1 MTDAFLVSRLVP
13 PAGRVSAVMDTDTYN
28 EVDDQFALAYA
39 LLSEE
44 RVDLKAIYAAP
55 FLNERSS
62 CAADG
67 MEKSLHEIENVLKLM
82 GRTDDIPCFEG
93 SRSFMLDPKTPVE
106 SPAAQDLVERA
117 LAQTGEDPLYVIAI
131 GAPTNIAS
139 ALLLEPKIAEHIVV
153 LWLGGHALE
162 YENTEE
168 FNLFQDIHASRTLLD
183 MEVPLVLFPCEGVAS
198 RLCTTVP
205 ELRFYLEGRNQLGS
219 YLCDIVE
226 HYEENAYGWSKV
238 IWDVITVAWLVN
250 ADWVPTAL
258 MSSPILTDQFTWS
271 FDPRRHLIRVA
282 RFVERDAVFA
292 DLFHKISG
300 MTSGK
305 GRAQG

>member
-13 PAGRVSAVMDTDTYN
+13 PAGRVSIVMDTDTYN

-39 LLSEE
+39 LLSREWINLE
-44 RVDLKAIYAAP
+44 AVYAAP

-62 CAADG
+62 SPADG

-82 GRTDDIPCFEG
+82 GSMGSLPCYEG
-93 SRSFMLDPKTPVE
+93 SRSFMPGPHTPVV
-106 SPAAQDLVERA
+106 SPAAQDLVCRA
-117 LAQTGEDPLYVIAI
+117 LAHTGEDPLYVIAI
-131 GAPTNIAS
+131 GAPTNVAS
-139 ALLLEPKIAEHIVV
+139 ALLLEPKIAERIVV

-168 FNLFQDIHASRTLLD
+168 FNLIQDIHASRILLD
-183 MEVPLVLFPCEGVAS
+183 TKVPLILFPCEGVAS

-205 ELRFYLEGRNQLGS
+205 ELRFYLEGKNRLGS

-250 ADWVPTAL
+250 AGWVPTAL
-258 MSSPILTDQFTWS
+258 LPSPILTDQFTWS

-282 RFVERDAVFA
+282 RSADRDAVFA

-300 MTSGK
+300 MK
-305 GRAQG
+305 GSAQG